1 MFQTIGNEM
10 NQTKGDEEEM
20 SELIDLAKLVQIFL
34 TIETVTPAKKSQLVR
49 YSKAAILIQHSV
61 FFLIKY
67 SGFNVG
73 HQKLFSAGVFIRY
86 KTKKTHR

>member
-20 SELIDLAKLVQIFL
+20 SELIELAKLVQIFL

-49 YSKAAILIQHSV
+49 YSKAAISIQHSV
-61 FFLIKY
+61 FSHSIFGI
-67 SGFNVG
+67 
-73 HQKLFSAGVFIRY
+73 
-86 KTKKTHR
+86 